1 MPKPIN
7 HTGDSDMAYNI
18 HIPAGVKVLREKGNT
33 LVTLTNDVYVKADR
47 EEDGGFIYTVG
58 HNRYYTSAGLCNWT
72 GPDGTKFLT
81 PC

>member
-1 MPKPIN
+1 
-7 HTGDSDMAYNI
+7 MAYNI

-58 HNRYYTSAGLCNWT
+58 HNRYYTSAGCCNWT
-72 GPDGTKFLT
+72 APNGTKFFT